1 MLSFRF
7 IVLTSAASVC
17 LWGLFSLLDAL
28 GDPGTLRA
36 ETNSEIRGCELLDN
50 DESRA
55 VCPQLFCQR
64 AVIQTKQVSYKSRFA
79 VTVDREEGGKR
90 LIGGSVS
97 NKAPTDPSAAFIC
110 VLENTRIVAVKVTSR
125 AGLEELAAQSG
136 DWRL

>member
-1 MLSFRF
+1 ML
-7 IVLTSAASVC
+7 TAAASVC

-28 GDPGTLRA
+28 SDPGNLRA
-36 ETNSEIRGCELLDN
+36 QTSTAAIKGCELLDN
-50 DESRA
+50 DETRA
-55 VCPQLFCQR
+55 VCPQLFCQQ

-90 LIGGSVS
+90 LIGGNVS

>member
-7 IVLTSAASVC
+7 VMLTTAASVC

-36 ETNSEIRGCELLDN
+36 EPNTQIRGCELLDN

-90 LIGGSVS
+90 LIGGNVS